1 MAWSKFDS
9 MYLFIINYG
18 NRSENKVNSVYACL
32 FNLSRTVCVRAARY
46 VHWEKIPVTTLELFV
61 FSRVCKV
68 VPVVHQ

>member
-32 FNLSRTVCVRAARY
+32 FNLSRTVCVRC
-46 VHWEKIPVTTLELFV
+46 
-61 FSRVCKV
+61 SVCALGEDPCHNLGAV
-68 VPVVHQ
+68 CLQQSL